1 MTNYI
6 VTRADDSE
14 LEHHGVKG
22 QKWGVR
28 KYKEARASG
37 VTASKMNTK
46 AASQRYKATK
56 SYINNTEK
64 MNKITSKRDAVSDKL
79 KSAKPNSMKANRLTS
94 KMNKYDSKA
103 QGFADKRKANEKD
116 YNKADKDVDKYY
128 KTYMSALK
136 EASSQKVSIKNHDLA
151 KTVLLAAIG
160 VTHQPSSKDVFDDD
174 VMRYKSEA
182 QE

>member
-1 MTNYI
+1 MREYI

-37 VTASKMNTK
+37 VAASKMNTK
-46 AASQRYKATK
+46 AASRRYKATK

-79 KSAKPNSMKANRLTS
+79 KSAKHNSMKSNRLTS

-103 QGFADKRKANEKD
+103 QGFADKRKANEND

-128 KTYMSALK
+128 KIYVSALK
-136 EASSQKVSIKNHDLA
+136 EASSQKVQIKNH
-151 KTVLLAAIG
+151 AIG
-160 VTHQPSSKDVFDDD
+160 VKHHPSSKDVFDED
-174 VMRYKSEA
+174 VMRYKVYE
-182 QE
+182 